1 MGGYLCKME
10 SEFLQSHPTTSFKTR
25 VLKLMKP
32 SEKSNTDNGDINSP
46 IQGNDTSTT
55 STGQLAFFKC
65 R

>member
-10 SEFLQSHPTTSFKTR
+10 SEFHPTTFFKTR

-32 SEKSNTDNGDINSP
+32 SEKSNTDNGNVNPP

-55 STGQLAFFKC
+55 STGQLAFF
-65 R
+65 